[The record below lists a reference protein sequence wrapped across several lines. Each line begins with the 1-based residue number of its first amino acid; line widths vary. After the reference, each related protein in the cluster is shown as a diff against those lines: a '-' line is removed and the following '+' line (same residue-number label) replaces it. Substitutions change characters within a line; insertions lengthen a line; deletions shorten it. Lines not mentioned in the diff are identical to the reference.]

1 MILWITPLNKNKKNT
16 FRMSKVLIKQDYNH
30 MKSITLKLL
39 EKQQSKIDKTSS
51 FGQMNLG
58 SVALTSDIA
67 IRRREHGGS
76 LEEA

>member
-1 MILWITPLNKNKKNT
+1 
-16 FRMSKVLIKQDYNH
+16 

-39 EKQQSKIDKTSS
+39 ERQQSKIDKTSS
-51 FGQMNLG
+51 FGQMNLA

-67 IRRREHGGS
+67 IRRREHRGS